1 MLRTLEGK
9 VLLVNNEYV
18 VLDVNGMGFEIYCS
32 GSALRIC
39 SSSDMAT
46 LVTFLQVSENGLALY
61 GFSDEEERDIF
72 LKLTSIKGIGGKLAL
87 TVLRHLSPEEI
98 VASAYNSD
106 INAFAA
112 VPGIGKKTA
121 ERICFEMKRHFEN
134 QVPDRLLNV
143 STRSRG
149 LVRATVSEALRSLGF
164 PNQKVNIALDRLHKR
179 DSKVFSSMDESQML
193 KATLKE
199 LNAM

>member
-9 VLLVNNEYV
+9 VLLVSNEYA
-18 VLDVNGMGFEIYCS
+18 VLDVNGMGFEINCS

-39 SSSDMAT
+39 SNSDMAT
-46 LVTFLQVSENGLALY
+46 LVTYLQVSENGISLY

-87 TVLRHLSPEEI
+87 TVLRHLSSDEI
-98 VASAYNSD
+98 VASAYNTD
-106 INAFAA
+106 ITAFAA

-121 ERICFEMKRHFEN
+121 ERICFEMKRHFGD
-134 QVPDRLLNV
+134 QIPDRLSNF
-143 STRSRG
+143 SSRSRG

-164 PNQKVNIALDRLHKR
+164 PNQKINIAFDRLHKS
-179 DSKVFSSMDESQML
+179 DPQVFLSMDESQML

-199 LNAM
+199 LNSM

>member
-1 MLRTLEGK
+1 MLRSLEGK
-9 VLLVNNEYV
+9 VLLVNNEYA
-18 VLDVNGMGFEIYCS
+18 VLDVNGMGFEINCS

-39 SSSDMAT
+39 SSSDVAT
-46 LVTFLQVSENGLALY
+46 LITYLQVSESGIALY

-87 TVLRHLSPEEI
+87 TVLRHLSSDEI
-98 VASAYNSD
+98 VASAYNTD

-121 ERICFEMKRHFEN
+121 ERICFEMKRHFGD
-134 QVPDRLLNV
+134 QIPDRLFNV
-143 STRSRG
+143 SARNRG

-164 PNQKVNIALDRLHKR
+164 PNQKINIALERLHKS
-179 DSKVFSSMDESQML
+179 DAHVFSSMDESQML

-199 LNAM
+199 LNSM